1 MPVNQL
7 FVDTILKNA
16 YTAETAAEDYI
27 NPDDGLRYCG
37 KCHTPKEAIFENG
50 LSFNGVNKHPT
61 ECRCA
66 AEQRQAGEAREKEY
80 RRQSYIATL
89 RMEAFQDIPA
99 AAWSFDRAA
108 VLTPPL
114 QTVRNY
120 ADHWEEM
127 QQNNIGLI
135 LFGNVGTGKSYAAGC
150 VANAVIARMVSVG
163 FIAVTDIVN
172 RMQGLWGDDRDRF
185 MRSLMRP
192 DLLILDDLGA
202 ERNTGYGK
210 ECVFDVINRRRL
222 SGKPMIVTT
231 NIPLK
236 YMQQTTDMDE
246 RRIFDRI
253 LECCMPVQFDCQN
266 FRQVN
271 RQENMKKAIRL
282 LNGD

>member
-1 MPVNQL
+1 MLLMRTMSTPM
-7 FVDTILKNA
+7 TICA
-16 YTAETAAEDYI
+16 TAANAIPPRKPFLKMASASTESRSIQQNADVPP
-27 NPDDGLRYCG
+27 NGDRRR
-37 KCHTPKEAIFENG
+37 EA
-50 LSFNGVNKHPT
+50 K
-61 ECRCA
+61 
-66 AEQRQAGEAREKEY
+66 EKE
-80 RRQSYIATL
+80 RKRQKCITAL
-89 RMEAFQDIPA
+89 RMEAFRDIPA
-99 AAWSFDRAA
+99 TDWSFERAA
-108 VLTPPL
+108 VLTTPL

-150 VANAVIARMVSVG
+150 VANAVIDRMVSVG
-163 FIAVTDIVN
+163 FIAVADIVN
-172 RMQGLWGDDRDRF
+172 RMQGLWGDDCDRF
-185 MRSLMRP
+185 MRSLMRS

-202 ERNTGYGK
+202 ERNTSYGK

-222 SGKPMIVTT
+222 SGKPMIVIT

-282 LNGD
+282 LNGN

>member
-1 MPVNQL
+1 MNQL
-7 FVDTILKNA
+7 FDTILNNA
-16 YTAETAAEDYI
+16 YTADATDEDYV
-27 NPDDGLRYCG
+27 NPDDNLRYCG
-37 KCHTPKEAIFENG
+37 KCHTPKEAFFENG
-50 LSFNGVNKHPT
+50 FSFNGVNKHPR

-66 AEQRQAGEAREKEY
+66 AERRQAEEAKEKE
-80 RRQSYIATL
+80 RKRQKCITAL
-89 RMEAFQDIPA
+89 RMEAFRDIPA
-99 AAWSFDRAA
+99 TDWSFERAA
-108 VLTPPL
+108 VLTTPL

-127 QQNNIGLI
+127 QQNNIGLV

-150 VANAVIARMVSVG
+150 VANAVIDRMVSVG
-163 FIAVTDIVN
+163 FIAVADIVN

-185 MRSLMRP
+185 MRSLMRS

-202 ERNTGYGK
+202 ERNTSYGK

-282 LNGD
+282 LNGN

>member
-1 MPVNQL
+1 MSQL
-7 FVDTILKNA
+7 FDIILDNA
-16 YTAETAAEDYI
+16 YAANAADEDYI

-50 LSFNGVNKHPT
+50 FSINGVNKHPT

-66 AEQRQAGEAREKEY
+66 AERRQAEEAKEKER

-89 RMEAFQDIPA
+89 RMEAFRDIPA
-99 AAWSFDRAA
+99 AAWSFDLAA
-108 VLTPPL
+108 VLTTPL
-114 QTVRNY
+114 LTVRNY
-120 ADHWEEM
+120 ADHWEDM

-150 VANAVIARMVSVG
+150 VANAVIDRMVSVG
-163 FIAVTDIVN
+163 FIAVADIVN
-172 RMQGLWGDDRDRF
+172 RIQGLWGDDRNRF
-185 MRSLMRP
+185 IRSLMRP

-202 ERNTGYGK
+202 ERNTSYGE

-266 FRQVN
+266 FRQIN

>member
-1 MPVNQL
+1 MPVKPP
-7 FVDTILKNA
+7 FDTILKSE
-16 YTAETAAEDYI
+16 YTANADNEDYI
-27 NPDDGLRYCG
+27 NPNDGLRYCS
-37 KCHTPKEAIFENG
+37 KCHTPKEAFFDNG
-50 LSFNGVNKHPT
+50 FSLSGMNKHPT

-66 AEQRQAGEAREKEY
+66 TERRQVEEAKEKE
-80 RRQSYIATL
+80 RKRQSYISTL

-99 AAWSFDRAA
+99 SFWLFDRAS

-120 ADHWEEM
+120 ADNWEEM
-127 QQNNIGLI
+127 QKNNIGLV

-150 VANAVIARMVSVG
+150 VANAVIDRMISVG
-163 FIAVTDIVN
+163 FFAVTDIVN
-172 RMQGLWGDDRDRF
+172 WIQGLRGDDHDRF

-202 ERNTGYGK
+202 ERNTSYGK
-210 ECVFDVINRRRL
+210 ECVFDVINRRSL
-222 SGKPMIVTT
+222 SGKPMIITT

-253 LECCMPVQFDCQN
+253 LEFCMPVQFNCQN

-282 LNGD
+282 LNGN

>member
-1 MPVNQL
+1 MKQL
-7 FVDTILKNA
+7 FDTILNNA
-16 YTAETAAEDYI
+16 YAADATDEDYI

-37 KCHTPKEAIFENG
+37 KCHTPKEAVFENG
-50 LSFNGVNKHPT
+50 FSFNGINKHPT

-66 AEQRQAGEAREKEY
+66 AKRRQEEEVKEKER

-108 VLTPPL
+108 VLTAPL

-120 ADHWEEM
+120 ADHWEDM
-127 QQNNIGLI
+127 QQNNIGLV

-150 VANAVIARMVSVG
+150 VANAVIDRMVSVG
-163 FIAVTDIVN
+163 FIAVADIVN
-172 RMQGLWGDDRDRF
+172 RIQGLWGDDRDRF

-202 ERNTGYGK
+202 ERNTSYGK

-253 LECCMPVQFDCQN
+253 LECCMPVQFNCQN
-266 FRQVN
+266 FRQIN
-271 RQENMKKAIRL
+271 RQENMKKAIQL

>member
-1 MPVNQL
+1 MSQL
-7 FVDTILKNA
+7 FDTILDNA
-16 YTAETAAEDYI
+16 YAANAADEDYI

-37 KCHTPKEAIFENG
+37 KCHTPKETIFENG
-50 LSFNGVNKHPT
+50 FSFNGVNKHPT
-61 ECRCA
+61 ECRCT
-66 AEQRQAGEAREKEY
+66 AERRQAEETKEKER
-80 RRQSYIATL
+80 RRQSYITTL

-99 AAWSFDRAA
+99 AAWPFDRAA
-108 VLTPPL
+108 VLTTPL
-114 QTVRNY
+114 LTVRNY

-135 LFGNVGTGKSYAAGC
+135 LFGNVGTGKSYAARC
-150 VANAVIARMVSVG
+150 VANAVIDRMDSVG
-163 FIAVTDIVN
+163 FIAVADIVN
-172 RMQGLWGDDRDRF
+172 RIQGLWGDDRDRF
-185 MRSLMRP
+185 MHSLMRP

-202 ERNTGYGK
+202 ERNTSYGK

>member
-1 MPVNQL
+1 MPMNQL
-7 FVDTILKNA
+7 FDKILNNA
-16 YTAETAAEDYI
+16 YAAEDYI

-50 LSFNGVNKHPT
+50 FSINGVNKHPT

-66 AEQRQAGEAREKEY
+66 AEQRQAEEAREKEY
-80 RRQSYIATL
+80 RRQSYISTL

-108 VLTPPL
+108 VLTAPL

-120 ADHWEEM
+120 ADHWEKM

-150 VANAVIARMVSVG
+150 VANAVIDRMVSVG
-163 FIAVTDIVN
+163 FIAVADIVN
-172 RMQGLWGDDRDRF
+172 RIQGLWGDDRDRF

-202 ERNTGYGK
+202 ERNTSYGK

-236 YMQQTTDMDE
+236 YMQQTTDMAE

>member
-1 MPVNQL
+1 MSQL
-7 FVDTILKNA
+7 FDTILNNA
-16 YTAETAAEDYI
+16 YAANAADEEYI

-50 LSFNGVNKHPT
+50 FSFNGVNKHPT
-61 ECRCA
+61 ECHCA
-66 AEQRQAGEAREKEY
+66 AERRQAEEAKEKER

-108 VLTPPL
+108 VLTTPL
-114 QTVRNY
+114 LTVRNY

-135 LFGNVGTGKSYAAGC
+135 LFGNVGTGKSYATGC
-150 VANAVIARMVSVG
+150 VSNAVIDRMVSVG
-163 FIAVTDIVN
+163 FIAVADIVN
-172 RMQGLWGDDRDRF
+172 WIQGLWGDDRDRF

-202 ERNTGYGK
+202 ERNTSYGK

-246 RRIFDRI
+246 RCIFDRI